1 MELGLFELKLRQQAS
16 SRRQTTSIPLTSI
29 TIGGT
34 TTSDARTISH
44 TTTVDGVIATTRT
57 GLLQLPAELRDIIYE
72 LVLLADGQFVTTSFA
87 VLPLPPLENP
97 GDLVSRKCRSGVI
110 PPLLQTSRQMRTEA
124 MPMYFANCLF
134 FLAIHDRNGEF
145 AKTLS
150 WLQSA
155 DPRALLCIQ
164 RLTILGYVEGVES
177 FDLIDCPWVLKVNLT
192 LRGSY
197 ARLHHWDKS
206 LGTNKSNKRVQLA
219 NGMVDE
225 FVQRTTTEVWTQAE
239 HKARLIAV
247 VKEVH
252 DVLQMSYR
260 EHIESWIGNIV
271 AKVQDSRVAL
281 MMANTRTQRIVYLV
295 VSVLAIAAVCLIAG
309 LVIPAQQKPSHATT
323 SELID
328 TTPSMAEGGLQVRGV
343 YWLG

>member
-1 MELGLFELKLRQQAS
+1 MN
-16 SRRQTTSIPLTSI
+16 
-29 TIGGT
+29 
-34 TTSDARTISH
+34 
-44 TTTVDGVIATTRT
+44 VDGVIAATRA
-57 GLLQLPAELRDIIYE
+57 GLLQLPAELRNVIYE
-72 LVLLADGQFVTTSFA
+72 LVLLSDGQFVTTSFA

-110 PPLLQTSRQMRTEA
+110 PALLQTSQQMRTEA

-134 FLAIHDRNGEF
+134 FFAIHDRNGEF

-150 WLQSA
+150 WLQST

-164 RLTILGYVEGVES
+164 RLMIIGYVEGVES
-177 FDLIDCPWVLKVNLT
+177 FDLFDCPWVFEINLVSPGNPAQ
-192 LRGSY
+192 LR
-197 ARLHHWDKS
+197 HWDES
-206 LGTNKSNKRVQLA
+206 LGTNKSNKRVSLA
-219 NGMVDE
+219 MGLLDD
-225 FVQRTTTEVWTQAE
+225 FIKFRTTEVWTQAE

-247 VKEVH
+247 VKQVH

-271 AKVQDSRVAL
+271 AKVQDSRVAV

-295 VSVLAIAAVCLIAG
+295 VSALAIAAVCLIAG

-343 YWLG
+343 YWSG